1 MQADDNPRREC
12 TPPQW
17 SNAMT
22 DLTNISQFDLYFLSR
37 TAAPL
42 VVGHVSMLAPVVTP
56 RQGEGWEVRLQSDTD
71 LFREA
76 VERLIREATETT
88 HAVNVVE
95 QASSE
100 VSDWRQLT
108 TGLARLAHPSRRQVL
123 MRAAGWG
130 LGSARTVKELKDLL
144 LKISSRMAVHDK
156 EFVALGL
163 EPVLLELPGRVL
175 RKLEEGAGD
184 VARERAEDSL
194 ARADVSAL
202 YGLVRDGISAG
213 WRGAELVAMQSRLLA
228 GRDDISLEEKA
239 KHLALAAQA
248 QELVVKLEAALGEAK
263 VQARKRAATETLPPG
278 LADPTEA
285 APEEVEESAA

>member
-1 MQADDNPRREC
+1 
-12 TPPQW
+12 
-17 SNAMT
+17 MT

-37 TAAPL
+37 DATPL
-42 VVGHVSMLAPVVTP
+42 VVGHVTMLAPVVTP
-56 RQGEGWEVRLQSDTD
+56 RQGEGWEARLKSDTD

-95 QASSE
+95 QVSRE

-123 MRAAGWG
+123 MKAAGWG
-130 LGSARTVKELKDLL
+130 LGTARTVKELKDLL

-163 EPVLLELPGRVL
+163 EPVLLELPRRVL

-202 YGLVRDGISAG
+202 YTLVRDGIIAG
-213 WRGAELVAMQSRLLA
+213 WRGAELVAMQARLLA
-228 GRDDISLEEKA
+228 GRDDISPEEKE

-248 QELVVKLEAALGEAK
+248 QELVTKLEAALGEAK
-263 VQARKRAATETLPPG
+263 VQARKRAAAETLPPG
-278 LADPTEA
+278 LADPTEEQPQEA
-285 APEEVEESAA
+285 EESAA